1 VIVLLDENFPLGL
14 LRSLQNDGLSAQHII
29 TLGWRGA
36 SDARIRERLQDDQV
50 VFLTQH
56 EDFLLGEA
64 SRAIVVLS
72 RFNVIGKFRAVEDG
86 MDAAVPVDAKNAPTR
101 DLETTKQFPQRPHRS
116 SFLQEEKEQRRTL
129 QVCQSDCL
137 NRGVHPSQLCPFL
150 CPLSREFG
158 ATRYE
163 ESASAN
169 REFGSVPVNRTHS
182 VRVSRGS
189 CWSDC

>member
-1 VIVLLDENFPLGL
+1 MSDMPP
-14 LRSLQNDGLSAQHII
+14 I
-29 TLGWRGA
+29 TRPMRRNKIGQDARETIFSRGA
-36 SDARIRERLQDDQV
+36 ATLVSPLFDHAHPR
-50 VFLTQH
+50 
-56 EDFLLGEA
+56 
-64 SRAIVVLS
+64 S
-72 RFNVIGKFRAVEDG
+72 RFSRVNVIGTFRTVQDG
-86 MDAAVPVDAKNAPTR
+86 VDAAVPVDAKNAPTS
-101 DLETTKQFPQRPHRS
+101 DLENCKERSFPQRPHRS
-116 SFLQEEKEQRRTL
+116 FPLQEEKEQRRAL
-129 QVCQSDCL
+129 RVCQSDCL

>member
-1 VIVLLDENFPLGL
+1 MSDMLPPPAHATKTI
-14 LRSLQNDGLSAQHII
+14 AQ
-29 TLGWRGA
+29 
-36 SDARIRERLQDDQV
+36 DARGTMFSRGVATLVSPFFDQ
-50 VFLTQH
+50 
-56 EDFLLGEA
+56 A
-64 SRAIVVLS
+64 YPRRRLS